1 MSQQALI
8 DKIIKTAEKEAEEL
22 TNEIIGRAAE
32 NEKLTMKNAESECA
46 AIKKA
51 SDEKCAQ
58 IKRIAELTSGL
69 EARKAKLHAR
79 RELLDEAFDAAYR
92 KMKRADQQSRVSF
105 IKKLIIKYAPDAVMT
120 VVVPDKDYDA
130 VTAEKADI
138 EKKLAEKFG
147 KAAKLGFEKSEK
159 LAGGAYMRSELCDV
173 DASLDAVFSDLREK
187 YEAEADRL
195 LFAAL

>member
-8 DKIIKTAEKEAEEL
+8 DKILKTAEKEAEEL
-22 TNEIIGRAAE
+22 TDEMIGRAAE
-32 NEKLTMKNAESECA
+32 NEKLTLKNAAAECA

-69 EARKAKLHAR
+69 NARKAKLHAR
-79 RELLDEAFDAAYR
+79 REMLDEAFAAAYR
-92 KMKRADQQSRVSF
+92 KMKRADQSDRLDL
-105 IKKLIIKYAPDAVMT
+105 IKKLIIKYAPSADMT
-120 VVVPDKDYDA
+120 VVVSERDLDA
-130 VTAEKADI
+130 AVSEKAAL
-138 EKKLAEKFG
+138 EKALSDKFG
-147 KAAKLGFEKSEK
+147 KAAKLNFEKSEK
-159 LAGGAYMRSELCDV
+159 LSGGVYMRSQLCDV

-195 LFAAL
+195 LFPAL